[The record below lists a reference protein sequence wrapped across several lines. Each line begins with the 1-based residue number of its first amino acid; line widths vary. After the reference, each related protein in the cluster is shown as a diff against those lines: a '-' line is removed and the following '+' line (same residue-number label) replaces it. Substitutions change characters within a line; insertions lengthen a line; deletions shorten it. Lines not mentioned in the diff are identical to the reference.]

1 VTKGGV
7 EQKGGGFE
15 ALRRRIGL
23 FLGPALALAILF
35 SPLDLPGA
43 ESKRLLAIFALVV
56 AWWIT
61 EPVPLPVTAIAGA
74 VLAVL
79 FRVGE
84 VKKVFAPFADPIIYL
99 FLGSFLIARAMQVH
113 RLDSRIAAIFLSKKS
128 LRGNPLLLFVFLGLL
143 CALLSM
149 WLSNSAVTAIFY
161 PIALGLLST
170 CGTEQKRRYAP
181 AVLLLVAYSSSL
193 GGIGT
198 PVGTP
203 PNLIGI
209 AMLQRLGG
217 VTISFFEWMIIAT
230 PIFLAGFALF
240 ALLLKLA
247 GRLPSAG
254 DEVGEGRLSA
264 GEPLT
269 ADQKKCLGVFIGTV
283 ILWIVP
289 GISVFMLDEGSS
301 LRKLLSSSIP
311 ESVAALIGGIAL
323 FFIPSKNNGSG
334 RLLDWSDGC
343 DIDWGTLILFGGGLS
358 LGTLMFDTKL
368 AQFLGEKWLFAFG
381 NPTVWAFT
389 LASIVA
395 GVVTTEFMSNTA
407 AATIIIPVIISV
419 AQAGGI
425 SPLPPVMG
433 ATIGCSMAFM
443 LPVSTPPNAI
453 VYGSGLVPIKEMIK
467 AGILLDVLM
476 IVITALALRL
486 LLPLYGLA

>member
-1 VTKGGV
+1 MKEGL
-7 EQKGGGFE
+7 EREKGGFE
-15 ALRRRIGL
+15 ASRRRIGL
-23 FLGPALALAILF
+23 FLGPAMAIAILF
-35 SPLDLPGA
+35 APLGLPNA
-43 ESKRLLAIFALVV
+43 ESKSLLAIFALVV

-79 FRVGE
+79 FRVGD

-99 FLGSFLIARAMQVH
+99 FLGSFFIAKAMQVH
-113 RLDSRIAAIFLSKKS
+113 RLDSRIATIFLSKKS
-128 LRGNPLLLFVFLGLL
+128 LRANPLLLFVFLGML

-170 CGTEQKRRYAP
+170 CGTEKKRRYAP
-181 AVLLLVAYSSSL
+181 AVLLLVAYSASL

-217 VTISFFEWMIIAT
+217 VRISFFEWMVIAV
-230 PIFLAGFALF
+230 PVFLAGFAVF

-254 DEVGEGRLSA
+254 DAVGDDRLS

-269 ADQKKCLGVFIGTV
+269 ADQKKCLCVFIGTV

-289 GISVFMLDEGSS
+289 GICVFMLDEGSA

-311 ESVAALIGGIAL
+311 ESVAALLGGLAL
-323 FFIPSKNNGSG
+323 FFLPSKNTRSG

-343 DIDWGTLILFGGGLS
+343 EIDCRYQKNCQAYAVLS
-358 LGTLMFDTKL
+358 YL
-368 AQFLGEKWLFAFG
+368 
-381 NPTVWAFT
+381 
-389 LASIVA
+389 S
-395 GVVTTEFMSNTA
+395 S
-407 AATIIIPVIISV
+407 
-419 AQAGGI
+419 
-425 SPLPPVMG
+425 
-433 ATIGCSMAFM
+433 
-443 LPVSTPPNAI
+443 
-453 VYGSGLVPIKEMIK
+453 
-467 AGILLDVLM
+467 
-476 IVITALALRL
+476 
-486 LLPLYGLA
+486 